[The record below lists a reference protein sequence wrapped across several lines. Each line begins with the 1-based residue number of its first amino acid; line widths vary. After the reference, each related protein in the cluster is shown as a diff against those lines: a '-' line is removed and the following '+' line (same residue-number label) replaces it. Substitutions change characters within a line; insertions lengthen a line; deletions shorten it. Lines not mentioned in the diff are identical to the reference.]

1 MEIVILQ
8 FPYAKK
14 RKSGLQ
20 LQCCVVFFL
29 QMAKAHSRPMGEM
42 ALQIWEIEDLARKA
56 NDAS

>member
-20 LQCCVVFFL
+20 LQCCVFFL
-29 QMAKAHSRPMGEM
+29 QMAKAHSRTMGEM
-42 ALQIWEIEDLARKA
+42 ALQIWEIEDLARQA